1 MLSGSMLKGLG
12 SLIIL
17 TFGLQAQSAPHV
29 PRGTATDVTSAEI
42 QAALKKTASSAVS
55 DQQLSVVSINGEY
68 NVAIGILH
76 RAKTSGKAAG
86 GGLEHSLVT
95 EVYQIISGNGTF
107 VTGGTLLD
115 PKESPADSQIVKVL
129 DGPSTSGGPIQK
141 GLSRKVG
148 PGDMIIIPPNTAHWF
163 SDITSDQIDYTVVRI
178 DTHKILPVPY
188 PAK

>member
-1 MLSGSMLKGLG
+1 MKRGLAT
-12 SLIIL
+12 LITL
-17 TFGLQAQSAPHV
+17 AFALQAQTQPHL
-29 PRGTATDVTSAEI
+29 PRGTATDVTNAEI
-42 QAALKKTASSAVS
+42 QTALKKTAASKVS

-68 NVAIGILH
+68 NVAIGVLH
-76 RAKTSGKAAG
+76 RAKTSGKDAG

-115 PKESPADSQIVKVL
+115 PKESAPDSTIVKVL

-163 SDITSDQIDYTVVRI
+163 REITTDQIDYTVVRI
-178 DTHKILPVPY
+178 DTHKVLPAPY
-188 PAK
+188 PPK